1 MASDS
6 LDRPATPHGL
16 TGIRAK
22 STPKQDPERLTTHSR
37 IVHQAVGQ
45 IEERVASAGILATE
59 PAFWT
64 RVRLAALLHDTGK
77 IAEGFQEQIRPGG
90 QRWGER
96 HEVLSLAYV
105 DIFALAASWTDQDR
119 LMVATLVATHHRALH
134 PSYGSATGSKLSLA
148 QMYNQR
154 TNWPEAFT
162 STPRSGGDQTQVP
175 RRRHCELVAWLSGA
189 LGTDP
194 PPEPQDAPTLAERS
208 RRLLE
213 HLLDVWRSPV
223 KANHGLLAVLA
234 QGALTLADHAGSAH
248 ERLQTHIPL
257 PFDYLERLAY
267 VPYEHQRHAAE
278 ADSHLVLVAPTG
290 SGKTEAGLAWAARRL
305 AVMPGLPRVVWTL
318 PYRASLNAVRRRFE
332 RDLIAAPG
340 DDVPDI
346 GLLHG
351 TVAHTLLNQ
360 AVEDDCPSSD
370 SGEEQRAAPSA
381 TMARQARARANA
393 MRLFTQRLRV
403 ATPHQ
408 LLRAAIAGPAHS
420 STLLEQANSLFV
432 LDELHAYEPATFGRL
447 CAAMAL
453 WERLGSRTAVLSA
466 TLAPPMVD
474 LIDDSLKQRV
484 TIHRAPQG
492 TSPVRHRLVLDED
505 ALTSP
510 SSVDRLRSWLGEGHS
525 VLAVTNTVAVA
536 QQLFTELSRTAREG
550 QPADPYAALL
560 LHSRFKNRD
569 RDAIESNL
577 LTRHPERRAKEKP
590 RRGGLVVATQT
601 VEVSL
606 QLDFDRGAVEV
617 APIEAVA
624 QRAGRVNR
632 RGRHPD
638 GAVEFRVHRGDSH
651 RPYEAAAVDAA
662 WLALNTLVKEGIET
676 LSEHDIDRL
685 LQIAYDTAWGQKWA
699 DEARDAR
706 DAFATTFLTFTD
718 PFHDRTEFAEKLSE
732 QFDGVDVLHS
742 EDVDEYRELND
753 SKGDPL
759 LAVGLLIPLSRGLLA
774 RYNARF
780 DRTLNVHVIDG
791 EYDAPMGLRPPPEPE
806 TIL

>member
-6 LDRPATPHGL
+6 LDRPATPQGL
-16 TGIRAK
+16 TDIRAK

-45 IEERVASAGILATE
+45 IEERVASVGILATE
-59 PAFWT
+59 PAFWR

-90 QRWGER
+90 QRWGQR

-105 DIFALAASWTDQDR
+105 DIFALAASWTEQDR

-154 TNWPEAFT
+154 TDWAEAFT
-162 STPRSGGDQTQVP
+162 STPRPGCDQIQVP
-175 RRRHCELVAWLSGA
+175 RRRHRELVAWLSGV

-194 PPEPQDAPTLAERS
+194 PPEHQDALTVAERS
-208 RRLLE
+208 RRLFE
-213 HLLDVWRSPV
+213 HLLDAWRSPA
-223 KANHGLLAVLA
+223 KADHGLLAVLA

-257 PFDYLERLAY
+257 PVDYVDRLAY
-267 VPYEHQRHAAE
+267 VPYEHQRQAAD

-290 SGKTEAGLAWAARRL
+290 SGKTEAGLAWAARQL

-340 DDVPDI
+340 DDTPDI
-346 GLLHG
+346 GLLHA

-360 AVEDDCPSSD
+360 AVEDDCPSGF
-370 SGEEQRAAPSA
+370 GEEQRAAPTA
-381 TMARQARARANA
+381 AMARQARARANA

-408 LLRAAIAGPAHS
+408 LLRAAIAGPAYS
-420 STLLEQANSLFV
+420 SALLEQANSLFV

-466 TLAPPMVD
+466 TLAPPMVH
-474 LIDDSLKQRV
+474 LIDESLKQRV

-510 SSVDRLRSWLGEGHS
+510 QSVDRLRSWLEEGHS

-536 QQLFTELSRTAREG
+536 QQLFAGLSHTAQEC

-577 LTRHPERRAKEKP
+577 LRRHPERQADEKP
-590 RRGGLVVATQT
+590 RRGGLVIATQT

-662 WLALNTLVKEGIET
+662 WLALNTLAKEGIDT

-685 LQIAYDTAWGQKWA
+685 LQIAYDTAWGQRWA
-699 DEARDAR
+699 AEARDAR

-718 PFHDRTEFAEKLSE
+718 PFHDRTEFAERLSE

-742 EDVDEYRELND
+742 DDADEYRELTD
-753 SKGDPL
+753 SSKGDPL
-759 LAVGLLIPLSRGLLA
+759 LAVGLLIPLRRGQLTT
-774 RYNARF
+774 YNARF

-791 EYDAPMGLRPPPEPE
+791 EYDAQIGLRPPLEPE